1 MNTIP
6 HPNTMIENIST
17 IDGSQIKLGKQKD
30 LNEDSF
36 INGYVTIIKNV
47 GKPDE
52 QILCKDKHNLL
63 TTDGRDF
70 FHDQV
75 YTNTTAGTRGANFIA
90 LTTDETGA
98 AAGDTTLPD
107 EIATGGLERAVA
119 TGITHTNDTN
129 VTTLVKTFT
138 ASATHTAVQ
147 MSGTFN
153 ASSGGILAHEA
164 VFTAVTLVSSD
175 TLQVTWTLTLG

>member
-1 MNTIP
+1 MTSFVEHTP
-6 HPNTMIENIST
+6 T
-17 IDGSQIKLGKQKD
+17 IDGSQVKAGKNTGLK
-30 LNEDSF
+30 EDSL

-70 FHDQV
+70 FHAQV
-75 YTNTTAGTRGANFIA
+75 YTNTSAGTRGANFIA
-90 LTTDETGA
+90 LTSDSSGED
-98 AAGDTTLPD
+98 AGDTTLPS
-107 EIATGGLERAVA
+107 EITTGGLERAVA
-119 TGITHTNDTN
+119 TTITHVDDSNT
-129 VTTLVKTFT
+129 TTLVKTFT

-153 ASSGGILAHEA
+153 AASGAILAHEA

>member
-1 MNTIP
+1 MTNCVEHT
-6 HPNTMIENIST
+6 ST
-17 IDGSQIKLGKQKD
+17 IDGSQIKLGKQKG

-52 QILCKDKHNLL
+52 QILCKDQHNLL

-70 FHDQV
+70 FHAQV
-75 YTNTTAGTRGANFIA
+75 YTNTSAGTQGANYIA
-90 LTTDETGA
+90 LTTDSTGA

-107 EIATGGLERAVA
+107 EIDSGGLERAIA
-119 TGITHTNDTN
+119 TSITHTDDTN

>member
-1 MNTIP
+1 MTSCVEHVTN
-6 HPNTMIENIST
+6 
-17 IDGSQIKLGKQKD
+17 IDGSQVKAGKHTGLK
-30 LNEDSF
+30 EDSF

-47 GKPDE
+47 GKSDE
-52 QILCKDKHNLL
+52 QTLCKDKHNLL

-70 FHDQV
+70 FHAQV
-75 YTNTTAGTRGANFIA
+75 YTNTSAGTQGANYIA
-90 LTTDETGA
+90 LTTDSSGA
-98 AAGDTTLPD
+98 DADDTTLPS
-107 EIATGGLERAVA
+107 EIATGGLERAIA
-119 TGITHTNDTN
+119 TGITHTDDTN
-129 VTTLVKTFT
+129 VTPLVKTFT

-153 ASSGGILAHEA
+153 AASVGILAHEA

>member
-1 MNTIP
+1 MTNC
-6 HPNTMIENIST
+6 IERVTS
-17 IDGSQIKLGKQKD
+17 IDGSQVKAGKNTGLK
-30 LNEDSF
+30 EDSF

-70 FHDQV
+70 FHAQV
-75 YTNTTAGTRGANFIA
+75 YTNTSTGTVGANFIA
-90 LTTDETGA
+90 LTTDSTGA
-98 AAGDTTLPD
+98 DAGDTTLPG
-107 EIATGGLERAVA
+107 EISTGGLGRAIA
-119 TGITHTNDTN
+119 TTITHTDDTN
-129 VTTLVKTFT
+129 TTTLVKTFT
-138 ASATHTAVQ
+138 ASGTHTAVQ

-153 ASSGGILAHEA
+153 AASGGILAHEA
-164 VFTAVTLVSSD
+164 VFTSVTLVSSD

>member
-1 MNTIP
+1 MTSCVEHVTN
-6 HPNTMIENIST
+6 
-17 IDGSQIKLGKQKD
+17 IDGSQVKLGKQKG
-30 LNEDSF
+30 LKEDSL

-47 GKPDE
+47 GKSDE
-52 QILCKDKHNLL
+52 QTLCKDKHNLL

-70 FHDQV
+70 FHAQV
-75 YTNTTAGTRGANFIA
+75 YTNTSAGTQGANYIA
-90 LTTDETGA
+90 LTTDSSGA
-98 AAGDTTLPD
+98 DADDTTLPS
-107 EIATGGLERAVA
+107 EIATGGLERAIA
-119 TGITHTNDTN
+119 TGITHTDDTN

-153 ASSGGILAHEA
+153 AASGVTLAHEA
-164 VFTAVTLVSSD
+164 VFTSVTLVSSD

>member
-1 MNTIP
+1 MTNCVEHIT
-6 HPNTMIENIST
+6 N
-17 IDGSQIKLGKQKD
+17 IDGSQVKLGKHKG
-30 LNEDSF
+30 LKEDSL

-52 QILCKDKHNLL
+52 QILCKDQHNLL

-70 FHDQV
+70 FHAQV
-75 YTNTTAGTRGANFIA
+75 YTNTSAGTRGANFIA
-90 LTTDETGA
+90 LTTDSSGA
-98 AAGDTTLPD
+98 AAGDTTLPS

-119 TGITHTNDTN
+119 TTITHTDDSN

-153 ASSGGILAHEA
+153 AASGAILAHEA